1 MTDQTEGMARDG
13 AERTREDHVLTP
25 HLTRFVAQTRYD
37 DIPADVLEKGKG
49 HILDSLGCGLAGSVS
64 RAAKIARDFL
74 AEEANARQGVSVL
87 GSDLRLSPRHAS
99 FANGLA
105 MHADDFDDTGPQPS
119 PDRNGGIHA
128 TVPVLAAT
136 LALAERDARSGK
148 DLIEAMHIGIE
159 VSCKLNH
166 AIGAAHYSRGFHS
179 TRTIGVFGAAAG
191 AARLMSLGEDALT
204 HAFGIAA
211 SQSSGLRAN
220 FGSMMNPFHAGHA
233 AECGVV
239 SAGLAAR
246 GFTAAKNILEEPS
259 IGFFEAY
266 AGGYDPGAI
275 IDRLGAPWAFVDPG
289 MWIKPYPCGA
299 LTHPAITALIDF
311 AIAENVSPGEVAS
324 VAVQTNRH
332 MVNTLIHNRPKAAL
346 QAKFSMPFA
355 VALALQRRKVTLAD
369 FTDSVVQDPAIQA
382 LISKVEYS
390 GFENRK
396 TGYTNV
402 TTLIQVAL
410 KDGRTF
416 SLRADFG
423 KGNPRN
429 PMNYRDLAEK
439 FLGCANYAGWPQA
452 KAEVVVEMVGDLEN
466 VPDIR
471 LLTRML
477 VRDAGSIS
485 GEGQ

>member
-1 MTDQTEGMARDG
+1 MTEGGTESA
-13 AERTREDHVLTP
+13 REDHALTP
-25 HLTRFVAQTRYD
+25 YLTRFVAQTRYD

-64 RAAKIARDFL
+64 PAFKIARDFL
-74 AEEANARQGVSVL
+74 AEDGAAGQGVSVL
-87 GSDLRLSPRHAS
+87 GTGLRFAPRFAA

-105 MHADDFDDTGPQPS
+105 MHADDFDDTGPQAS

-136 LALAERDARSGK
+136 LALAERHVRSGR
-148 DLIEAMHIGIE
+148 DLIEALHIGIE

-166 AIGAAHYSRGFHS
+166 AIDTAHYSRGFHS

-191 AARLMSLGEDALT
+191 AARLMGLGEGALT

-220 FGSMMNPFHAGHA
+220 FGSMMNPFHSGHA
-233 AECGVV
+233 AECGIV
-239 SAGLAAR
+239 SAGLAEH

-266 AGGYDPGAI
+266 AGGYDPAAVIG
-275 IDRLGAPWAFVDPG
+275 RLGAPWAFLDPG

-311 AIAENVSPGEVAS
+311 ATAENVAPGDVAS

-346 QAKFSMPFA
+346 EAKFSMPFA
-355 VALALQRRKVTLAD
+355 VALALHRRKVTLAD
-369 FTDSVVQDPAIQA
+369 FIDSVVQDPAIQA
-382 LISKVEYS
+382 LIAKVEYS
-390 GFENRK
+390 AFEKRES
-396 TGYTNV
+396 GYTNV

-429 PMNYRDLAEK
+429 PMNYRDLAGK
-439 FLGCANYAGWPQA
+439 FLGCADYAGWSAA
-452 KAEVVVEMVGDLEN
+452 KAEGVVDMVRDLEN

-477 VRDAGSIS
+477 VRDDGSTS
-485 GEGQ
+485 GESE